1 MANETN
7 RQGSAD
13 ELACLKSRLRRY
25 LPYLGIYAADVR
37 TAIGVIEDLERNN
50 AALAVL
56 AKTATHDA
64 VTEALRLV
72 GAEHS
77 A

>member
-1 MANETN
+1 MSEHIPAE
-7 RQGSAD
+7 
-13 ELACLKSRLRRY
+13 ELSCLKSRLRRY

-50 AALAVL
+50 AALVVL
-56 AKTATHDA
+56 AKTATQDA
-64 VTEALRLV
+64 VAEALRLV
-72 GAEHS
+72 EEHV